1 MLRVLIARFE
11 FKFGGRLAIF
21 LKACING
28 SRAVGA
34 HPALPTTAQMIAQD
48 AQASIMAGANAVHFH
63 VRNEQGIESLA
74 AEDVARCLNACRE
87 LLPTAQFGIST
98 GDWIVP
104 NVDERI
110 QAIQS
115 WTVLPDFVSVN
126 FHEDGAEQIARSL
139 HDRGVGIELGLT
151 FPFSTEI
158 ALTEGWGE
166 RCLRVLLEP
175 MEDDTAAALVT
186 VAEIERL
193 LDAAKVSAPRLL
205 HGREDTAWPL
215 LTESAKW
222 GYQCRIGLE
231 DTLLLPTGETAQN
244 NAQIIGA
251 ARALI
256 AEGT

>member
-1 MLRVLIARFE
+1 M
-11 FKFGGRLAIF
+11 AIF

-28 SRAVGA
+28 SRAAGS
-34 HPALPTTAQMIAQD
+34 HPALPTTAQMIARD
-48 AQASIMAGANAVHFH
+48 AQACIMAGANAIHFH
-63 VRNEQGIESLA
+63 VRNEQGGESLA
-74 AEDVARCLNACRE
+74 AEDVARCLNACRD

-104 NVDERI
+104 DTDERI
-110 QAIQS
+110 QAIQG

-126 FHEDGAEQIARSL
+126 FHEDGAEQIACSL

-175 MEDDTAAALVT
+175 MEEDTAAALVS
-186 VAEIERL
+186 VEKIERL
-193 LDAAKVSAPRLL
+193 LDEAKVSVPRLL
-205 HGREDTAWPL
+205 HGSDDTAWTL
-215 LTESAKW
+215 LTEAAKW

-231 DTLLLPTGETAQN
+231 DTLLLPTGDQAQN
-244 NAQIIGA
+244 NAQIIQV

-256 AEGT
+256 AEGTS